1 MKTVILQKSFNKG
14 DFELK
19 ASWFKLISWYLTS
32 LALFR
37 SGLLTSS
44 TVLVGILR
52 LYGARIGKDVRIKPG
67 IFIRYPWKLEV
78 GNNSWL
84 ADCYIDN
91 LEPVN
96 IGKHV
101 CISQQAMLMTG
112 NHNYKKQNFELCC
125 KPIRIEDGVWIAARA
140 IVCPG
145 VTLYSHAV
153 LCVGGVAQ
161 TNLTSFLIYQGNPAV
176 PIRQRKISE

>member
-19 ASWFKLISWYLTS
+19 ASWLKLISWYLIS
-32 LALFR
+32 LVLFR
-37 SGLLTSS
+37 SGLLPFSNIM
-44 TVLVGILR
+44 VGILR

-67 IFIRYPWKLEV
+67 IFIRYPWKLEL

-91 LEPVN
+91 LEGVH
-96 IGKHV
+96 IGQHV

-112 NHNYKKQNFELCC
+112 NHNYKKRNFELCA

-145 VTLYSHAV
+145 LTLYSHAV
-153 LCVGGVAQ
+153 LCAGGVAQ
-161 TNLTSFLIYQGNPAV
+161 TDLASFLIYQGNPAM
-176 PIRQRKISE
+176 PIKQRQISD

>member
-1 MKTVILQKSFNKG
+1 MKAVILQKSFNKG

-19 ASWFKLISWYLTS
+19 ASRFKLISWYFINHV
-32 LALFR
+32 LFR

-44 TVLVGILR
+44 TILVGILR

-67 IFIRYPWKLEV
+67 VFIRYPWKLEV
-78 GNNSWL
+78 GSHSWL

-91 LEPVN
+91 LEPIH

-101 CISQQAMLMTG
+101 CISQQAMLITG
-112 NHNYKKQNFELCC
+112 NHNYKKQSFELCC
-125 KPIRIEDGVWIAARA
+125 KPIRIEDGVWVAARA

-161 TNLTSFLIYQGNPAV
+161 TDLASFLIYQGNPAI
-176 PIRQRKISE
+176 PIRQRKISK